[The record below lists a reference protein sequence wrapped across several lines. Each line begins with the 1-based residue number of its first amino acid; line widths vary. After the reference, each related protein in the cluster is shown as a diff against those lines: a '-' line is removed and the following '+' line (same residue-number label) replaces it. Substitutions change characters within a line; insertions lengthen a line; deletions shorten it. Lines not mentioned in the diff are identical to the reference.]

1 MFELST
7 TIVSATVYPD
17 RVRLTRRGSIKLE
30 GGTHSIKVSPLPLTL
45 NPETLHASIYG
56 SASTRLLGVE
66 LKQNANSVHDPDRAH
81 KLEQEIEAG
90 QDELRHLE
98 DKAELIKQN
107 RVVVDKLAGQTDTYA
122 NALASGAIT
131 IEKQLAAINHL
142 RKQAQ
147 SLDDELHKVHLSQR
161 DAKRHLDGLARE
173 LEQLN
178 HDSQPDH
185 YNALLDVELPDSSE
199 LTIEI
204 SYVISGAGWQPVYDL
219 RLLEKQGVPSL
230 EVSYL
235 ADVTQSTGENWDG
248 ISMTLSTARPALT
261 SSIPDL
267 APWYIHPPETFI
279 PGANELPLSFSE
291 AVPETSTP
299 IPADSMV
306 TPPAEK
312 TADLASLAQT
322 IGTSVSYLIPQTIS
336 LPCDGF
342 PHKFNIARF
351 FLAPELE
358 YLSTPK
364 LVQAVFRRARVEN
377 SSPYT
382 LLPGQ
387 ANVLVG
393 DEYVGT
399 TLFELTVP
407 GGTIELD
414 LGNDNRIKVERDL
427 KRRDI
432 DKRWI
437 GNRQHFVFGYEISL
451 ENMLP
456 VNAKI
461 TLYDQIPMPDHNDIK
476 VKMENVTPKP
486 TEHSELNQL
495 VWVIEL
501 EPKEKRTIRYDFS
514 IDSPEGMN
522 IQGLP

>member
-1 MFELST
+1 MFEIST

-30 GGTHSIKVSPLPLTL
+30 AGTQSVKISPLPLTI

-56 SASTRLLGVE
+56 NAGPRLLGVE
-66 LKQNANSVHDPDRAH
+66 LKQDIYPFQNPDQVY
-81 KLEQEIEAG
+81 KLEQEIETG

-107 RVVVDKLAGQTDTYA
+107 RAVVDKLASQTDTYA
-122 NALASGAIT
+122 NALASGSIT
-131 IEKQLAAINHL
+131 IEKQLGAINHL
-142 RKQAQ
+142 RRQAQ
-147 SLDDELHKVHLSQR
+147 SLDDELHKIHLSQR
-161 DAKRHLDGLARE
+161 EVKRHLDGLAKDME
-173 LEQLN
+173 KIN
-178 HDSQPDH
+178 HDSRLEH
-185 YNALLDVELPDSSE
+185 YDATIDVELLESAE

-204 SYVISGAGWQPVYDL
+204 SYVTGGAGWEPVYDL

-261 SSIPDL
+261 SAVPDL
-267 APWYIHPPETFI
+267 IPWYIHPHETFI
-279 PGANELPLSFSE
+279 PGANELPLSFSDS
-291 AVPETSTP
+291 VPEANL
-299 IPADSMV
+299 PAPAN
-306 TPPAEK
+306 PPASPQVEK
-312 TADLASLAQT
+312 SADLASLAPT
-322 IGTSVSYLIPQTIS
+322 IGTSVSYVIPYSIS
-336 LPCDGF
+336 LPSDGF

-382 LLPGQ
+382 LLPGE

-399 TLFELTVP
+399 TLFGLTVP
-407 GGTIELD
+407 GGTIQLD
-414 LGNDNRIKVERDL
+414 LGNDSRIKVERDL

-456 VNAKI
+456 VNAKV

-495 VWVIEL
+495 MWTLDL

-522 IQGLP
+522 ILGLP